1 MNLKLNFGK
10 TKDDKNVEFD
20 LKGDNIHTIFLTGE
34 TGTGKSILHYHLY
47 KQLAQHNKYTELGFV
62 FMDMSRVE
70 FGKWKGP
77 YLHAPVIFEPK
88 EAVDYLVAI
97 SENPPKDKTI
107 IIHIEECDMM
117 AQTDPEKIEKAWK
130 KIQESKNIYIIF
142 STSRPSSDIFTPA
155 LKKHTDMVISYHVPS
170 EADSIRIVD
179 KPGAEKLAIPGEK
192 IISVHGKQT
201 KVEPLTDKEFK
212 ELQIFEKYMNAD
224 PEFLRQ
230 YKSNTNFHAS
240 IIEKTLDS
248 YGLRVRV
255 VEVHYF
261 PNGSIEYCL
270 EIVTGTKLEDIEKRG
285 RELALALASSTGTV
299 DIQAPIPGRALV
311 GITVPMMLP
320 PLDKKETSPAKSEY
334 PQTILGKGVNMVAAI
349 FQIIANILYFAVDR
363 LEHMKGIVNIL
374 LVIILVPTI
383 YVFLSDGNINIKK
396 IFDYSFVIFITWVV
410 MIGVRQRDIK
420 KNEEKKKDKK

>member
-10 TKDDKNVEFD
+10 TKEGKNVEFD

-62 FMDMSRVE
+62 FMDMIRVE

-77 YLHAPVIFEPK
+77 YLHTPVIFEPK
-88 EAVDYLVAI
+88 EALDYLVKI
-97 SENPPKDKTI
+97 SDNPPRDKTI

-117 AQTDPEKIEKAWK
+117 MQTEPGKIEKAWK

-142 STSRPSSDIFTPA
+142 STSRPSSDVFTPA

-170 EADSIRIVD
+170 EDDSIRIID
-179 KPGAEKLAIPGEK
+179 KPGAEKLAVPGEK
-192 IISVHGKQT
+192 IISLQGKQT
-201 KVEPLTDKEFK
+201 QVGPLTDKEFK

-230 YKSNTNFHAS
+230 YKSNSNFHAG

-255 VEVHYF
+255 VEVNYF

-270 EIVTGTKLEDIEKRG
+270 EIVTGTKLEDIEKRR

-299 DIQAPIPGRALV
+299 EIQAPIPGRTLV
-311 GITVPMMLP
+311 GITVPMMTAP
-320 PLDKKETSPAKSEY
+320 QNTEIFGPKSEY
-334 PQTILGKGVNMVAAI
+334 PKTILGKVVNIFARF
-349 FQIIANILYFAVDR
+349 FQIIANILYLAVDVI
-363 LEHMKGIVNIL
+363 EHMKDVVNML
-374 LVIILVPTI
+374 LVIVLVPTVYI
-383 YVFLSDGNINIKK
+383 FLSDGNFNFNKNL
-396 IFDYSFVIFITWVV
+396 DYSLVIFIAWVV
-410 MIGVRQRDIK
+410 MIGVRQRDKIK
-420 KNEEKKKDKK
+420 DEEKKKDK

>member
-10 TKDDKNVEFD
+10 TTEGKNVEFD
-20 LKGDNIHTIFLTGE
+20 LKKDNIHTIFLTGE

-62 FMDMSRVE
+62 FMDMIRVE

-77 YLHAPVIFEPK
+77 YLHVPVIFEPK
-88 EAVDYLVAI
+88 EALECLVAI
-97 SENPPKDKTI
+97 SENPPKDKVI

-117 AQTDPEKIEKAWK
+117 AQTDTGMFEKAWK

-142 STSRPSSDIFTPA
+142 STSRPSPDVFTSA

-170 EADSIRIVD
+170 EADSIRIMD
-179 KPGAEKLAIPGEK
+179 KPGAEKLAVPGEK
-192 IISVHGKQT
+192 IVSVHGKQ
-201 KVEPLTDKEFK
+201 VQVGPVTDKEFK

-230 YKSNTNFHAS
+230 YKSNSNFHAS

-255 VEVHYF
+255 VEVNYF

-270 EIVTGTKLEDIEKRG
+270 EIVTGTKLEDIEKRR
-285 RELALALASSTGTV
+285 RELALALASSTGSV

-311 GITVPMMLP
+311 GITVPMITAPQNM
-320 PLDKKETSPAKSEY
+320 EISSSKSEY
-334 PQTILGKGVNMVAAI
+334 PQTILGKMVNIFAKI
-349 FQIIANILYFAVDR
+349 FQIIANILYLAVDV
-363 LEHMKGIVNIL
+363 LEHMKNVVTML
-374 LVIILVPTI
+374 LVIILVPTVYI
-383 YVFLSDGNINIKK
+383 FLSEGNFNLNKNL
-396 IFDYSFVIFITWVV
+396 DYSLVIFITFIV
-410 MIGVRQRDIK
+410 MIGVRRKDKIK
-420 KNEEKKKDKK
+420 DEEKKK